1 MMRKDKLYISGPISG
16 RDLGEARAHF
26 AKAEKTLRW
35 QGYRTINPLRMWLPV
50 WLARHGCYRLCLLM
64 ELVWMAYRADA
75 IYLLDGWQQSGGAR
89 TERSLA
95 MALDITLK
103 YENYRPRRTGTKA
116 VKKDYDRLVGEG
128 EIPHKTSVLSE

>member
-1 MMRKDKLYISGPISG
+1 MMQKGRIYISGPISG

-50 WLARHGCYRLCLLM
+50 WLARHGC
-64 ELVWMAYRADA
+64 
-75 IYLLDGWQQSGGAR
+75 GGAR

-103 YENYRPRRTGTKA
+103 YENYKPRRTGTRA
-116 VKKDYDRLVGEG
+116 VKKDYDRLVNEG
-128 EIPHKTSVLSE
+128 KIPHKTSVLSE